1 MITLESILE
10 KDNLNKAFR
19 QVVSNKGT
27 AGIDDMT
34 VDELEPW
41 IRAHPH
47 ELTNRIQS
55 GKYRQHPVMRVY
67 IPKDNGEKRPL
78 GIPRVIDRLVQQAVA
93 QELSREFEP
102 IFSDNSYGFRP
113 NRSAHDAIR
122 KVIANANDGYEYV
135 IDLDLAK
142 FFDTVNHSKL
152 LQVLSE
158 TIKDGRVISLIHK
171 FLRAKIMDEGKVT
184 TPTIGTPQ
192 GGPVSPVLANILLNE
207 LDKELDKRGHHFVR
221 YADDMMIMCKSQRA
235 AQRTYE
241 SISKFIEKKLFLNIN
256 KDKTKI
262 CHLSED
268 VKFLGYT
275 FMKRQLKNDETTKWH
290 ASVHRKSLAKLKVK
304 IKALTDRRC
313 PKGWSTTKTEL
324 NTVLRGWFNYFR
336 LGIRKTLVTTI
347 DGWTRRRIRQMY
359 WKTWKKNSTRIK
371 ELEKLGINKDKAYQ
385 WGNSSKSY
393 WRIAGSFILCRALTN
408 KTIKEK
414 GWSLL
419 SDLFYDG
426 IYSCRN
432 RRDAR
437 PARPVV

>member
-359 WKTWKKNSTRIK
+359 WKTWNKNSTRIK

-426 IYSCRN
+426 IYSC
-432 RRDAR
+432 
-437 PARPVV
+437 

>member
-10 KDNLNKAFR
+10 KDNLSKAFR

-67 IPKDNGEKRPL
+67 IPKDNGDMRPL

-102 IFSDNSYGFRP
+102 RFSDNSYGFRP

-122 KVIANANDGYEYV
+122 KVVANANDGYEYV

-171 FLRAKIMDEGKVT
+171 FLRAKIMDEGEVT

-207 LDKELDKRGHHFVR
+207 LDRELDKRGHHFVR

-256 KDKTKI
+256 KDKTKV

-275 FMKRQLKNDETTKWH
+275 FIKRQLKDDETTKWH

-336 LGIRKTLVTTI
+336 LGIRKSLVTTI

-359 WKTWKKNSTRIK
+359 WKTWKRNSTRIK

-393 WRIAGSFILCRALTN
+393 WKIAGSFILCRALTN

-426 IYSCRN
+426 IYSC
-432 RRDAR
+432 
-437 PARPVV
+437 

>member
-10 KDNLNKAFR
+10 KDNLNRAFR

-47 ELTNRIQS
+47 ELTNRIIS

-67 IPKDNGEKRPL
+67 IPKDNGERRPL

-102 IFSDNSYGFRP
+102 RFSDNSYGFRP

-158 TIKDGRVISLIHK
+158 TIKDGRVISLVHK

-256 KDKTKI
+256 RDKTKV
-262 CHLSED
+262 CHLSDD

-275 FMKRQLKNDETTKWH
+275 FIKRQLKNDETTKWH

-304 IKALTDRRC
+304 IKELTDRRC

-336 LGIRKTLVTTI
+336 LGIRKTLVTTV

-359 WKTWKKNSTRIK
+359 WKTWKKISTKIK

-393 WRIAGSFILCRALTN
+393 WRIAGSFILKRALTN

-414 GWSLL
+414 GWNLL
-419 SDLFYDG
+419 SDLFDDG
-426 IYSCRN
+426 IYCC
-432 RRDAR
+432 
-437 PARPVV
+437 

>member
-241 SISKFIEKKLFLNIN
+241 SITKFIEKKLFLNIN

-426 IYSCRN
+426 IYSC
-432 RRDAR
+432 
-437 PARPVV
+437 

>member
-10 KDNLNKAFR
+10 KDNLNRAFR

-47 ELTNRIQS
+47 ELTNRIIS

-67 IPKDNGEKRPL
+67 IPKDNGEMRPL

-102 IFSDNSYGFRP
+102 RFSDNSYGFRP

-122 KVIANANDGYEYV
+122 KVIANANEGYEYV

-256 KDKTKI
+256 RDKTKV
-262 CHLSED
+262 CHLSDD

-275 FMKRQLKNDETTKWH
+275 FIKRQLKNDETTKWH

-304 IKALTDRRC
+304 IKELTDRRC

-336 LGIRKTLVTTI
+336 LGIRKTLVTTV

-359 WKTWKKNSTRIK
+359 WKTWKKISTKIK

-393 WRIAGSFILCRALTN
+393 WRIAGSFILKRALTN

-414 GWSLL
+414 GWNLL
-419 SDLFYDG
+419 SDLFDDG
-426 IYSCRN
+426 IYCC
-432 RRDAR
+432 
-437 PARPVV
+437 

>member
-241 SISKFIEKKLFLNIN
+241 SISKFIEKKLFLKIN

-275 FMKRQLKNDETTKWH
+275 FIKRQLKNDETTKWH

-336 LGIRKTLVTTI
+336 LGIRKSLVTTV

-359 WKTWKKNSTRIK
+359 WKTWKKISTRIK

-426 IYSCRN
+426 IYSC
-432 RRDAR
+432 
-437 PARPVV
+437 

>member
-393 WRIAGSFILCRALTN
+393 WRIAGSIIRKSPKTPVFIKMADR
-408 KTIKEK
+408 
-414 GWSLL
+414 
-419 SDLFYDG
+419 
-426 IYSCRN
+426 
-432 RRDAR
+432 
-437 PARPVV
+437 

>member
-19 QVVSNKGT
+19 QVESNKGT

-41 IRAHPH
+41 IRSHSH

-241 SISKFIEKKLFLNIN
+241 SITKFIEKKLFLNIN

-275 FMKRQLKNDETTKWH
+275 FIKRQLKNDETTKWH

-304 IKALTDRRC
+304 IKELTDRRC

-336 LGIRKTLVTTI
+336 LGIRKSLVTTI

-359 WKTWKKNSTRIK
+359 WKTWKKISTRIK

-426 IYSCRN
+426 IYSC
-432 RRDAR
+432 
-437 PARPVV
+437 

>member
-10 KDNLNKAFR
+10 KDNLSKAFR

-47 ELTNRIQS
+47 ELTNRILS

-67 IPKDNGEKRPL
+67 IPKDNGDMRPL

-102 IFSDNSYGFRP
+102 RFSDNSYGFRP

-122 KVIANANDGYEYV
+122 KVVANANDGYEYV

-171 FLRAKIMDEGKVT
+171 FLRAKIMDEGEVT

-207 LDKELDKRGHHFVR
+207 LDRELDKRGHHFVR

-256 KDKTKI
+256 KDKTKV

-275 FMKRQLKNDETTKWH
+275 FIKRQLKDDETTKWH

-336 LGIRKTLVTTI
+336 LGIRKSLVTTI

-359 WKTWKKNSTRIK
+359 WKTWKRNSTRIK

-393 WRIAGSFILCRALTN
+393 WKIAGSFILCRALTN

-426 IYSCRN
+426 IYSC
-432 RRDAR
+432 
-437 PARPVV
+437 

>member
-41 IRAHPH
+41 IRTHPR

-336 LGIRKTLVTTI
+336 LGIRKSLVTTI

-359 WKTWKKNSTRIK
+359 WKTWKKISTRIK

-408 KTIKEK
+408 KTIKDE

-426 IYSCRN
+426 IYSC
-432 RRDAR
+432 
-437 PARPVV
+437 

>member
-408 KTIKEK
+408 KTIK
-414 GWSLL
+414 
-419 SDLFYDG
+419 
-426 IYSCRN
+426 
-432 RRDAR
+432 
-437 PARPVV
+437 

>member
-10 KDNLNKAFR
+10 KDNLSKAFR

-67 IPKDNGEKRPL
+67 IPKDNGDMRPL

-102 IFSDNSYGFRP
+102 RFSDNSYGFRP

-122 KVIANANDGYEYV
+122 KVVANANDGYEYV

-171 FLRAKIMDEGKVT
+171 FLRAKIMDEGEVT

-207 LDKELDKRGHHFVR
+207 LDRELDKRGHHFVR

-256 KDKTKI
+256 KDKTKV

-275 FMKRQLKNDETTKWH
+275 FIKRQLKDDETTKWH
-290 ASVHRKSLAKLKVK
+290 ASVHRKSLSKLKVK

-336 LGIRKTLVTTI
+336 LGIRKSLVTTI

-359 WKTWKKNSTRIK
+359 WKTWKRNSTRIK

-393 WRIAGSFILCRALTN
+393 WKVAGSFILCRALTN
-408 KTIKEK
+408 NTIKEK

-426 IYSCRN
+426 IYSC
-432 RRDAR
+432 
-437 PARPVV
+437 

>member
-19 QVVSNKGT
+19 QVESNKGT

-41 IRAHPH
+41 IRSHSH

-241 SISKFIEKKLFLNIN
+241 SITKFIEKKLFLNIN

-275 FMKRQLKNDETTKWH
+275 FIKRQLKNDETTKWH

-304 IKALTDRRC
+304 IKELTDRRC

-336 LGIRKTLVTTI
+336 LGIRKSLVTTI

-393 WRIAGSFILCRALTN
+393 WRIAGSFILCKALTN
-408 KTIKEK
+408 KAIKEK

-426 IYSCRN
+426 IYSC
-432 RRDAR
+432 
-437 PARPVV
+437 

>member
-10 KDNLNKAFR
+10 KDNLNRAFR

-47 ELTNRIQS
+47 ELTNRIIR

-67 IPKDNGEKRPL
+67 IPKDNGDMRPL

-102 IFSDNSYGFRP
+102 RFSDNSYGFRP

-256 KDKTKI
+256 RDKTKV
-262 CHLSED
+262 CHLSDD

-275 FMKRQLKNDETTKWH
+275 FIKRQLKNDEKTKWH

-304 IKALTDRRC
+304 IKELTDRRC

-336 LGIRKTLVTTI
+336 LGIRKTLVTTV

-359 WKTWKKNSTRIK
+359 WKTWKKISTRIK

-393 WRIAGSFILCRALTN
+393 WRIAGSFILKRALTN

-414 GWSLL
+414 GWNLL
-419 SDLFYDG
+419 SDLLDGG
-426 IYSCRN
+426 IYCC
-432 RRDAR
+432 
-437 PARPVV
+437 

>member
-10 KDNLNKAFR
+10 KDNLNRAFR

-47 ELTNRIQS
+47 ELTNRIIS

-67 IPKDNGEKRPL
+67 IPKDNGEMRPL

-102 IFSDNSYGFRP
+102 RFSDNSYGFRP

-304 IKALTDRRC
+304 IKELTDRRC

-336 LGIRKTLVTTI
+336 LGIRKTLVTTV

-359 WKTWKKNSTRIK
+359 WKTWKKISTRIK

-393 WRIAGSFILCRALTN
+393 WRIAGSFILERALTN

-414 GWSLL
+414 GWNLL
-419 SDLFYDG
+419 SDLFDDG
-426 IYSCRN
+426 IYCC
-432 RRDAR
+432 
-437 PARPVV
+437 

>member
-241 SISKFIEKKLFLNIN
+241 SISKFIEKKLFLKIN

-275 FMKRQLKNDETTKWH
+275 FIKRQLKNDETTKWH

-304 IKALTDRRC
+304 IKELTDRRC

-336 LGIRKTLVTTI
+336 LGIRKSLVTTI

-359 WKTWKKNSTRIK
+359 WKTWKKISTRIK

-426 IYSCRN
+426 IYSC
-432 RRDAR
+432 
-437 PARPVV
+437 

>member
-41 IRAHPH
+41 IRSHSH

-241 SISKFIEKKLFLNIN
+241 SITKFIENKLFLNIN

-275 FMKRQLKNDETTKWH
+275 FIKRQLKNDETTKWH

-304 IKALTDRRC
+304 IKELTDRRC

-336 LGIRKTLVTTI
+336 LGIRKSLVTTI

-359 WKTWKKNSTRIK
+359 WKTWKKISTRIK

-426 IYSCRN
+426 IYSC
-432 RRDAR
+432 
-437 PARPVV
+437 

>member
-152 LQVLSE
+152 LQVISE

-241 SISKFIEKKLFLNIN
+241 SISKFIEKKLFLKIN

-275 FMKRQLKNDETTKWH
+275 FIKRQLKNDETTKWH

-304 IKALTDRRC
+304 IKELTDRRC

-426 IYSCRN
+426 IYSC
-432 RRDAR
+432 
-437 PARPVV
+437 

>member
-1 MITLESILE
+1 
-10 KDNLNKAFR
+10 
-19 QVVSNKGT
+19 
-27 AGIDDMT
+27 
-34 VDELEPW
+34 
-41 IRAHPH
+41 
-47 ELTNRIQS
+47 
-55 GKYRQHPVMRVY
+55 MRVY

-241 SISKFIEKKLFLNIN
+241 SITKFIEKKLFLNIN

-262 CHLSED
+262 
-268 VKFLGYT
+268 T
-275 FMKRQLKNDETTKWH
+275 TTK
-290 ASVHRKSLAKLKVK
+290 
-304 IKALTDRRC
+304 
-313 PKGWSTTKTEL
+313 
-324 NTVLRGWFNYFR
+324 
-336 LGIRKTLVTTI
+336 
-347 DGWTRRRIRQMY
+347 
-359 WKTWKKNSTRIK
+359 
-371 ELEKLGINKDKAYQ
+371 
-385 WGNSSKSY
+385 SY
-393 WRIAGSFILCRALTN
+393 RS
-408 KTIKEK
+408 
-414 GWSLL
+414 
-419 SDLFYDG
+419 
-426 IYSCRN
+426 
-432 RRDAR
+432 
-437 PARPVV
+437 

>member
-393 WRIAGSFILCRALTN
+393 WRIAGSFILCKALTN
-408 KTIKEK
+408 KAIKEK

-426 IYSCRN
+426 IYSC
-432 RRDAR
+432 
-437 PARPVV
+437 

>member
-336 LGIRKTLVTTI
+336 LGIRKSLVTTI

-426 IYSCRN
+426 IYSC
-432 RRDAR
+432 
-437 PARPVV
+437 

>member
-41 IRAHPH
+41 IRSHPH
-47 ELTNRIQS
+47 ELTNSIQS

-184 TPTIGTPQ
+184 TPIIGTPQ

-241 SISKFIEKKLFLNIN
+241 SISKFIEKKLFLKIN

-275 FMKRQLKNDETTKWH
+275 FIKRQLKNDETTKWH

-304 IKALTDRRC
+304 IKELTDRRC

-336 LGIRKTLVTTI
+336 LGIRKSLVTTV

-359 WKTWKKNSTRIK
+359 WKTWKKISTRIK

-426 IYSCRN
+426 IYSC
-432 RRDAR
+432 
-437 PARPVV
+437 

>member
-241 SISKFIEKKLFLNIN
+241 SISKFIEKKLFLNII

-426 IYSCRN
+426 IYSC
-432 RRDAR
+432 
-437 PARPVV
+437 

>member
-10 KDNLNKAFR
+10 KDNLNRAFR

-67 IPKDNGEKRPL
+67 IPKDNGEMRPL

-102 IFSDNSYGFRP
+102 RFSDNSYGFRP

-256 KDKTKI
+256 RDKTKV
-262 CHLSED
+262 CHLTDD

-275 FMKRQLKNDETTKWH
+275 FIKRQLKNDETTKWH

-304 IKALTDRRC
+304 IKELTDRRC

-336 LGIRKTLVTTI
+336 LGIRKTLVTTV

-359 WKTWKKNSTRIK
+359 WKTWKKISTKIK

-393 WRIAGSFILCRALTN
+393 WRIAGSFILKRALTN

-414 GWSLL
+414 GWNLL
-419 SDLFYDG
+419 SDLFDDG
-426 IYSCRN
+426 IYCC
-432 RRDAR
+432 
-437 PARPVV
+437 

>member
-241 SISKFIEKKLFLNIN
+241 SITKFIEKKLFLNIN

-275 FMKRQLKNDETTKWH
+275 FIKRQLKNDETTKWH

-304 IKALTDRRC
+304 IKELTDRRC

-336 LGIRKTLVTTI
+336 LGIRKSLVTTI

-359 WKTWKKNSTRIK
+359 WKTWKKISTRIK

-393 WRIAGSFILCRALTN
+393 WRIAGSFILCKALTN
-408 KTIKEK
+408 KAIKEK

-426 IYSCRN
+426 IYSC
-432 RRDAR
+432 
-437 PARPVV
+437 

>member
-241 SISKFIEKKLFLNIN
+241 SITKFIEKKLFLNIN

-275 FMKRQLKNDETTKWH
+275 FIKRQLKNDETTKWH

-304 IKALTDRRC
+304 IKELTDRRC

-426 IYSCRN
+426 IYSC
-432 RRDAR
+432 
-437 PARPVV
+437 

>member
-10 KDNLNKAFR
+10 KDNLNRAFR

-27 AGIDDMT
+27 AGIDYMT

-47 ELTNRIQS
+47 ELTNRIIS

-67 IPKDNGEKRPL
+67 IPKDNGEMRPL

-102 IFSDNSYGFRP
+102 RFSDNSYGFRP

-256 KDKTKI
+256 RDKTKV
-262 CHLSED
+262 CHLSDD

-275 FMKRQLKNDETTKWH
+275 FIKRQLKNDEKTKWH
-290 ASVHRKSLAKLKVK
+290 ASVHRKSLAKLKAKV
-304 IKALTDRRC
+304 KALTDRRC
-313 PKGWSTTKTEL
+313 PKGMDTTKSEL

-336 LGIRKTLVTTI
+336 LGIRKTLVTTV

-359 WKTWKKNSTRIK
+359 WKTWKKISTKIK

-393 WRIAGSFILCRALTN
+393 WRIAGSFILKRALTN

-414 GWSLL
+414 GWNLL
-419 SDLFYDG
+419 SDLFDDG
-426 IYSCRN
+426 IYCC
-432 RRDAR
+432 
-437 PARPVV
+437 

>member
-19 QVVSNKGT
+19 QVESNKGT

-241 SISKFIEKKLFLNIN
+241 SITKFIEKKLFLKGSSIN
-256 KDKTKI
+256 
-262 CHLSED
+262 
-268 VKFLGYT
+268 
-275 FMKRQLKNDETTKWH
+275 
-290 ASVHRKSLAKLKVK
+290 
-304 IKALTDRRC
+304 
-313 PKGWSTTKTEL
+313 
-324 NTVLRGWFNYFR
+324 
-336 LGIRKTLVTTI
+336 
-347 DGWTRRRIRQMY
+347 
-359 WKTWKKNSTRIK
+359 
-371 ELEKLGINKDKAYQ
+371 
-385 WGNSSKSY
+385 
-393 WRIAGSFILCRALTN
+393 
-408 KTIKEK
+408 
-414 GWSLL
+414 
-419 SDLFYDG
+419 
-426 IYSCRN
+426 
-432 RRDAR
+432 
-437 PARPVV
+437 

>member
-235 AQRTYE
+235 AQRTYK

-426 IYSCRN
+426 IYSC
-432 RRDAR
+432 
-437 PARPVV
+437 

>member
-10 KDNLNKAFR
+10 KDNLNRAFR

-47 ELTNRIQS
+47 ELTNRIIS

-67 IPKDNGEKRPL
+67 IPKDNGEMRPL

-102 IFSDNSYGFRP
+102 RFSDNSYGFRP

-256 KDKTKI
+256 RDKTKV
-262 CHLSED
+262 CHLSDD

-275 FMKRQLKNDETTKWH
+275 FIKRQLKDDETTKWH

-304 IKALTDRRC
+304 IKELTDRRC

-336 LGIRKTLVTTI
+336 LGIRKTLVTTV

-359 WKTWKKNSTRIK
+359 WKTWKKISTKIK

-393 WRIAGSFILCRALTN
+393 WRIAGSFILKRALTN

-414 GWSLL
+414 GWNLL
-419 SDLFYDG
+419 SDLFDDG
-426 IYSCRN
+426 IYCC
-432 RRDAR
+432 
-437 PARPVV
+437 

>member
-41 IRAHPH
+41 IRSHSH

-241 SISKFIEKKLFLNIN
+241 SITKFIEKKLFLNIN

-275 FMKRQLKNDETTKWH
+275 FIKRQLKNDETTKWH

-304 IKALTDRRC
+304 IKELTDRRC

-336 LGIRKTLVTTI
+336 LGIRKSLVTTI

-359 WKTWKKNSTRIK
+359 WKTWKKISTRIK

-393 WRIAGSFILCRALTN
+393 WRIAGSFILCKALTN
-408 KTIKEK
+408 KAIKEK

-419 SDLFYDG
+419 SDLFYVG
-426 IYSCRN
+426 IYSC
-432 RRDAR
+432 
-437 PARPVV
+437 

>member
-19 QVVSNKGT
+19 QVESNKGT

-41 IRAHPH
+41 IRSHSH

-241 SISKFIEKKLFLNIN
+241 SITKFIEKKLFLNIN

-275 FMKRQLKNDETTKWH
+275 FIKRQLKNDETTKWH

-336 LGIRKTLVTTI
+336 LGIRKSLVTTI

-359 WKTWKKNSTRIK
+359 WKTWKKISTRIK

-426 IYSCRN
+426 LYSC
-432 RRDAR
+432 
-437 PARPVV
+437 

>member
-304 IKALTDRRC
+304 IKELTDRRC

-426 IYSCRN
+426 IYSC
-432 RRDAR
+432 
-437 PARPVV
+437 

>member
-10 KDNLNKAFR
+10 KDNLNRAFR

-47 ELTNRIQS
+47 ELTNRIIS

-67 IPKDNGEKRPL
+67 IPKDNGERRPL

-102 IFSDNSYGFRP
+102 RFSDNSYGFRP

-158 TIKDGRVISLIHK
+158 TIKDGRVISLVHK

-256 KDKTKI
+256 RDKTKV
-262 CHLSED
+262 CHLSDD

-275 FMKRQLKNDETTKWH
+275 FIKRQLKNDETTKWH

-304 IKALTDRRC
+304 IKELTDRRC

-336 LGIRKTLVTTI
+336 LGIRKTLVTTV

-359 WKTWKKNSTRIK
+359 WKTWKKISTKIK
-371 ELEKLGINKDKAYQ
+371 ELEKVGINKDKAYQ

-393 WRIAGSFILCRALTN
+393 WRIAGSFILKRALTN

-414 GWSLL
+414 GWNLL
-419 SDLFYDG
+419 SDLFDDG
-426 IYSCRN
+426 IYCC
-432 RRDAR
+432 
-437 PARPVV
+437 

>member
-10 KDNLNKAFR
+10 KDNLSKAFR

-67 IPKDNGEKRPL
+67 IPKDNGDMRPL

-102 IFSDNSYGFRP
+102 RFSDNSYGFRP

-122 KVIANANDGYEYV
+122 KVVANANEGYEYV

-171 FLRAKIMDEGKVT
+171 FLRAKIMDEGEVT

-207 LDKELDKRGHHFVR
+207 LDRELDKRGHHFVR

-256 KDKTKI
+256 KDKTKV

-275 FMKRQLKNDETTKWH
+275 FIKRQLKDDETTKWH

-336 LGIRKTLVTTI
+336 LGIRKSLVTTI

-359 WKTWKKNSTRIK
+359 WKTWKRNSTRIK

-393 WRIAGSFILCRALTN
+393 WKIAGSFILCRALTN
-408 KTIKEK
+408 NTIKEK

-426 IYSCRN
+426 IYSC
-432 RRDAR
+432 
-437 PARPVV
+437 

>member
-34 VDELEPW
+34 VDEQEPW

-241 SISKFIEKKLFLNIN
+241 SITKFIEKKLFLNIN

-275 FMKRQLKNDETTKWH
+275 FIKRQLKNDETTKWH

-304 IKALTDRRC
+304 IKELTDRRC

-336 LGIRKTLVTTI
+336 LGIRKSLVTTI

-426 IYSCRN
+426 IYSC
-432 RRDAR
+432 
-437 PARPVV
+437 

>member
-19 QVVSNKGT
+19 QVESNKGT

-241 SISKFIEKKLFLNIN
+241 SITKFIEKKLFLNIN

-275 FMKRQLKNDETTKWH
+275 FIKRQLKNDETTKWH

-304 IKALTDRRC
+304 IKELTDRRC

-336 LGIRKTLVTTI
+336 LGIRKSLVTTI

-359 WKTWKKNSTRIK
+359 WKTWKKISTRIK

-426 IYSCRN
+426 IYSC
-432 RRDAR
+432 
-437 PARPVV
+437 